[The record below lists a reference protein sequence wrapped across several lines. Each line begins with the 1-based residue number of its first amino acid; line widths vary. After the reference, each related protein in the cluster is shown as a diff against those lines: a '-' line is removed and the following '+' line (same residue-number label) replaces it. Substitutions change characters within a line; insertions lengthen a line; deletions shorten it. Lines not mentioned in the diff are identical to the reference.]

1 MWKNIGLASTTFKQR
16 FSNHKASLAHI
27 SNAHKTTLSAHV
39 WDLKEKNAPFSL
51 DWSIVGLA
59 PAYNRK
65 VRKCHLCLLEKSSI
79 TFSDPLRTINKRNEI
94 VSKCRHRDKL
104 LLKNWWFF
112 YPRFI
117 KYHLF
122 TFALK
127 YTSTCLILQPSL
139 CNMNSSLVFVNT
151 RWWVQICT
159 KHGVRVI
166 IINKPTYVLIQSFSV
181 KVYIITWIIIMHTA

>member
-1 MWKNIGLASTTFKQR
+1 MYVYVQGKQSNNKQCLSDFLWGSIVINFKGLTFALS
-16 FSNHKASLAHI
+16 FS
-27 SNAHKTTLSAHV
+27 
-39 WDLKEKNAPFSL
+39 FSL
-51 DWSIVGLA
+51 SLSL
-59 PAYNRK
+59 YLYL
-65 VRKCHLCLLEKSSI
+65 CHLCLLEKSSI

-117 KYHLF
+117 KYHLS
-122 TFALK
+122 TFALC

-151 RWWVQICT
+151 RWRVQICT
-159 KHGVRVI
+159 KHGVRVF

-181 KVYIITWIIIMHTA
+181 KV